1 MKTRRYKRKALK
13 SRRNRRSRYFYPY
26 NTEPKLFTRTSH
38 GGDSRHTLLP
48 APLVA
53 MARDASYAVTR
64 TADIFRGHYPGT
76 NPSVLKQNLS

>member
-1 MKTRRYKRKALK
+1 MKTRRYKRKV
-13 SRRNRRSRYFYPY
+13 RRTRRSRYFYPY
-26 NTEPKLFTRTSH
+26 NTEPKLFTKTSH

-48 APLVA
+48 SSMMA

-64 TADIFRGHYPGT
+64 TADVFRGHYPGT

>member
-1 MKTRRYKRKALK
+1 MRTRRYKRKA
-13 SRRNRRSRYFYPY
+13 RRTRRSRYFYPY

-38 GGDSRHTLLP
+38 GGDSRHTLIP
-48 APLVA
+48 APFVA

-64 TADIFRGHYPGT
+64 TADIFRGNYPGT